1 MVPDIVFHANWD
13 MEIGSQVKLKNVQN
27 GVCNAG
33 KVPITSPSPQNPS
46 SLFYLRMYAV
56 AGGGRIGS
64 INLTDG

>member
-13 MEIGSQVKLKNVQN
+13 METGLQVKLKNVQN

-33 KVPITSPSPQNPS
+33 KVLITGPSPQNPS

-56 AGGGRIGS
+56 ADGGRIGS
-64 INLTDG
+64 TNLTDG

>member
-33 KVPITSPSPQNPS
+33 KVPITGPSPQNPS
-46 SLFYLRMYAV
+46 SLFYLWMYAV